1 MRRVIVDMTKRG
13 TVWMMALVFAASL
26 LAAPAAMARK
36 TGDQGPQKGDKGV
49 VDGFRGQRKMFFEIQ
64 EDGGGGFVAPQ
75 GFTQGAP
82 STTRRRVAL
91 NVLLQFYAG
100 FLVRR

>member
-36 TGDQGPQKGDKGV
+36 TGDQGPQKGEN
-49 VDGFRGQRKMFFEIQ
+49 DGIAGFHRKIWFKE
-64 EDGGGGFVAPQ
+64 ERGGGEKANNPGGSGGSVVESRWVISLAVLKAFNLVI
-75 GFTQGAP
+75 F
-82 STTRRRVAL
+82 RR
-91 NVLLQFYAG
+91 
-100 FLVRR
+100 